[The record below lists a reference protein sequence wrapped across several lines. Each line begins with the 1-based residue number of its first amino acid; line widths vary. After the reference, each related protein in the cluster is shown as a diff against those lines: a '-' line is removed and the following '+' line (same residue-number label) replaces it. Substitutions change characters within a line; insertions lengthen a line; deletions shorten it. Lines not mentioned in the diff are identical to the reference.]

1 MNVCNLS
8 QPHSQNVNETAKRKW
23 FVSIVNPTRVL
34 TCSTSQSLSREA
46 LNFFMQASA
55 RCKWVEYCEWKY
67 VKIIY
72 QCIVLIQFS
81 LIYTTYKLFNTTT
94 KVNYNIRG
102 TFLVLLFFCEI
113 SVIITLCCTVTVV
126 NLQSEMSP
134 NKILSLL
141 RKNSLLSLEVL
152 ILKHLWEYSLY
163 SKLNYMMIFKR
174 QKSWLLI
181 IPLTML
187 SSFWYCGIFFNIC
200 ERSFMLAWN
209 ARHLTMIA
217 A

>member
-1 MNVCNLS
+1 
-8 QPHSQNVNETAKRKW
+8 
-23 FVSIVNPTRVL
+23 
-34 TCSTSQSLSREA
+34 
-46 LNFFMQASA
+46 MQASA
-55 RCKWVEYCEWKY
+55 RCKWVEYCEWKC

-94 KVNYNIRG
+94 KVNYNIRHFWRSF
-102 TFLVLLFFCEI
+102 FLWDFCHYY
-113 SVIITLCCTVTVV
+113 TQCTVTVV

>member
-55 RCKWVEYCEWKY
+55 RCKWVEYCEWKC

-102 TFLVLLFFCEI
+102 TFLVLLFF
-113 SVIITLCCTVTVV
+113 VRF
-126 NLQSEMSP
+126 
-134 NKILSLL
+134 LSLL
-141 RKNSLLSLEVL
+141 HSAVQLQLSIYSQKCPL
-152 ILKHLWEYSLY
+152 IK
-163 SKLNYMMIFKR
+163 
-174 QKSWLLI
+174 
-181 IPLTML
+181 
-187 SSFWYCGIFFNIC
+187 YCPY
-200 ERSFMLAWN
+200 
-209 ARHLTMIA
+209 
-217 A
+217 